1 MAGSG
6 WFYLDENDQQVG
18 PISSAALRQRAAAGK
33 LKPTDLI
40 WRDGLK
46 DWVEARKVSGLFSAE
61 GKSSPPAPPAKQP
74 APRAPAAPR
83 KTESKPATR
92 PDPAPLPAEDDGESI
107 FSQAVE
113 SLLDSPSTI
122 TNPAPGAKGKRAS
135 TPAAED
141 RGSYA
146 VSEEEP
152 PAAPRGLPSP
162 GIYGGLPKKKQLV
175 EAPWVSRLIAFWIDQ
190 FVINIVAFIAAFV
203 TFLLCLAVIVKTS
216 TPGTRPPG
224 IYSLGPAILV
234 FFGVNIL
241 YYAGMESSPLG
252 ATLGKLAL
260 GIKVCR
266 IDGGQ
271 VSFGHATGRYLVM
284 LFTSMLGIIALIL
297 ALLNP
302 NKQWLHDSV
311 TGCTVVRK

>member
-46 DWVEARKVSGLFSAE
+46 DWVEARKVSGLFSVE

-113 SLLDSPSTI
+113 SLLDSPSVMAD
-122 TNPAPGAKGKRAS
+122 PAPGAKGKRAS

-152 PAAPRGLPSP
+152 PAAPRGLPAA
-162 GIYGGLPKKKQLV
+162 GAYGGFTPKPRLV
-175 EAPWVSRLIAFWIDQ
+175 EASWGARIVAFWIDQ
-190 FVINIVAFIAAFV
+190 FLITIVAFIAAFV
-203 TFLLCLAVIVKTS
+203 TFFICLAVIVKTS
-216 TPGTRPPG
+216 TPGTRPAP
-224 IYSLGPAILV
+224 IYGLIPPFLV
-234 FFGVNIL
+234 FFGVTAV
-241 YYAGMESSPLG
+241 YYAAMESSPLG

-266 IDGGQ
+266 DDGGQ
-271 VSFGHATGRYLVM
+271 VSFGLAAGRYVVM